1 MAKRSPKDVNSS
13 SCIFTRVN
21 SSKITDFPYPV
32 GKIAINLF
40 HQGNRQLPVSVE
52 PLKNDFQQFNL
63 LRDDL
68 VLIAMI
74 RHYIARDTLL
84 CYERNVWWVNIPFC
98 QQSVIVHILT
108 NQVLCCWAE
117 TLKRVCRRLFLVS
130 PSYPLGHATVVRRL
144 FLVSPSYSLDHSVW
158 DWNCSLQWSLV
169 RRTIIKKD

>member
-117 TLKRVCRRLFLVS
+117 TFETLKRVCRRLFLVS
-130 PSYPLGHATVVRRL
+130 PSYP
-144 FLVSPSYSLDHSVW
+144 LDHSVW

-169 RRTIIKKD
+169 RITIIKKD